1 MAGPPPSEAS
11 GASFLYFGYGSN
23 LDGAR
28 LREHCASARLVS
40 IARLE
45 GYRLAFSVESRNTW
59 LGGVGDM
66 QRAPG
71 DEIWGA
77 LWVIAAEDARVL
89 DEHMG
94 LFRDPPVYQHTT
106 VEVTTPAGDVVRC
119 RSYTAVTPDAAG
131 FLPSPGYLD
140 VVVQGA
146 RALGL
151 PEAYIARLAAMP
163 HNGRAG
169 GGAH

>member
-1 MAGPPPSEAS
+1 MSEETLTTEAPGGP
-11 GASFLYFGYGSN
+11 FLYFGYGSN
-23 LDGAR
+23 LDAEGMR
-28 LREHCASARLVS
+28 GHCPSARFVS

-45 GYRLAFSVESRNTW
+45 GYRLAFTVESKNTW

-66 QRAPG
+66 QPAPG

-77 LWVIAAEDARVL
+77 LWLIDPEDSHAL

-94 LFRDPPVYQHTT
+94 LFRDPPVYARTT

-119 RSYTAVTPDAAG
+119 RSYAAAAPDPQG

-140 VVVQGA
+140 VVVRGA
-146 RALGL
+146 RALDL
-151 PEAYIARLAAMP
+151 PEAYVAQLAALP
-163 HNGRAG
+163 HNGRTR
-169 GGAH
+169 